1 MLTDDEN
8 RAYSYYMYK
17 LTIEPAKEMKNGVG
31 SVITRKIYIK
41 CKLVF
46 SQYIKM
52 CIEIKMSSVIVVIMV
67 SRAKKMNLLQ
77 EQLNTEVSLRSG
89 IHL

>member
-1 MLTDDEN
+1 
-8 RAYSYYMYK
+8 
-17 LTIEPAKEMKNGVG
+17 
-31 SVITRKIYIK
+31 
-41 CKLVF
+41 
-46 SQYIKM
+46 M

-67 SRAKKMNLLQ
+67 SRAKKINLLQ